1 MALLI
6 SDGIVDGL
14 GGRAEAAMAGARYK
28 LDSLTGI
35 VDRNRFQASG
45 ATKDIFD
52 IPDLEAKW
60 RAFGWNVLNVDGHD
74 VGAVLDALDAA
85 AATKGVP
92 TVIVAETVKGKGIS
106 FAENTSAFHN
116 ASLTQ
121 AQYDQALAE
130 IAEAKR
136 KLQ

>member
-1 MALLI
+1 MA
-6 SDGIVDGL
+6 
-14 GGRAEAAMAGARYK
+14 AARYK

-35 VDRNRFQASG
+35 VDRNRFQATGS
-45 ATKDIFD
+45 TEEIFD

-60 RAFGWNVLNVDGHD
+60 RSFGWNVLNVDGHN
-74 VGAVLDALDAA
+74 VGSVLDGLDQ
-85 AATKGVP
+85 ATAKKGVP
-92 TVIVAETVKGKGIS
+92 TVLIAETVKGKGIS
-106 FAENTSAFHN
+106 FAENTAAFHN